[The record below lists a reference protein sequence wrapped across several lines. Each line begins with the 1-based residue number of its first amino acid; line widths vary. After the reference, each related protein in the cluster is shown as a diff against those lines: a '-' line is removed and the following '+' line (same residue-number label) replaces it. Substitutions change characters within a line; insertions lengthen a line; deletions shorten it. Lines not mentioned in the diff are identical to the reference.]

1 MELAES
7 RGLEKIVNQIIYDLV
22 PISLNIHGTRVIQI
36 LIERLAQGILDG
48 IKGQLSVIQKAKD
61 KEAPFE
67 EMPGF
72 VFTETHAL
80 HHKVLTQVIEAL
92 SIQVVDLTIDMH
104 GNHVIQSLLMVFK
117 ASERPQDEDN
127 LGSH

>member
-1 MELAES
+1 
-7 RGLEKIVNQIIYDLV
+7 
-22 PISLNIHGTRVIQI
+22 
-36 LIERLAQGILDG
+36 
-48 IKGQLSVIQKAKD
+48 
-61 KEAPFE
+61 
-67 EMPGF
+67 MPGF
-72 VFTETHAL
+72 VFAEIHSL